1 MITKEQITGIIAD
14 KLEEDDVYIV
24 DLVVGVGNLINVSID
39 SYSGVN
45 ISYCVDISRMIEGAF
60 DREEEDFQ
68 LVVTTA
74 SLSEP
79 FKVWKQYKKNE
90 GNEVM
95 VCLNNGQRLSGVMKT
110 VETNFI
116 VIETTSKVKVEGKK
130 KKQTVVE
137 DHKYGF
143 EDIKTTEIVIKFK

>member
-1 MITKEQITGIIAD
+1 MITKEQILGIIAD

-24 DLVVGVGNLINVSID
+24 DLVVGAGNQINVSID
-39 SYSGVN
+39 AYSGVN
-45 ISYCVDISRMIEGAF
+45 ISYCVDISRMIEGSF
-60 DREEEDFQ
+60 DREVEDFE

-90 GNEVM
+90 GNEVK
-95 VCLNNGQRLSGVMKT
+95 VCLIDGRRLTGVMKT
-110 VETNFI
+110 VEEDFI
-116 VIETTSKVKVEGKK
+116 VIEIADKVKVEGKK
-130 KKQTVVE
+130 KKQTLIE
-137 DHKYGF
+137 DHKFGF